1 MTSDKCPICDSS
13 VTPMINSNA
22 GLELYFCP
30 QCGMYQY
37 FPNNS
42 GVNSGNR
49 HLIAGYL
56 FETRKEAEL
65 QRRDM
70 RQIYA
75 EKVKNLL
82 SSSIIPKTSM
92 QYLDKILLHIYK
104 LGNGFSSQL
113 LKSNFHPAIGYA
125 KNRDEFSLMINSL
138 IDMGYLKSRTFD
150 RGRLG
155 DLGYYLTIEGL
166 QYTES
171 LLSSNKS
178 STTAFIAMRFTD
190 EMRKVRDEAIKPA
203 ALTCGFDAFTVDEE
217 EYLGDVTDRIISGI
231 KTCRFV
237 IADFTD
243 NNLGVYY
250 EAGYAKGLGIPVIK
264 TCRKDWFDDK
274 TIDEITKKKKNQL
287 HFDIEHDNLILWESQ
302 EDLARKLEAKIR
314 ATIL

>member
-1 MTSDKCPICDSS
+1 MTPDKCPICDSS
-13 VTPMINSNA
+13 VTPRINSNA
-22 GLELYFCP
+22 GLELYICP

-37 FPNNS
+37 FPQNS

-65 QRRDM
+65 QRIDM
-70 RQIYA
+70 RQICG
-75 EKVKNLL
+75 EKIKNLL

-104 LGNGFSSQL
+104 LETGYSSQL
-113 LKSNFHPAIGYA
+113 LGSDFHPAIGYA
-125 KNRDEFSLMINSL
+125 KNLDEFCLMINSL
-138 IDMGYLKSRTFD
+138 QDLGYLKYRNFGS
-150 RGRLG
+150 G
-155 DLGYYLTIEGL
+155 DLAYYLTIEGL

-171 LLSSNKS
+171 LLAPNKNS
-178 STTAFIAMRFTD
+178 KTAFIAMPFTD
-190 EMRKVRDEAIKPA
+190 KMRVVRDEAIKPA

-217 EYLGDVTDRIISGI
+217 EYLGDVTDRIIAGI

-264 TCRKDWFDDK
+264 TCRKDWFKDN

>member
-1 MTSDKCPICDSS
+1 MTPDKCPICDSS
-13 VTPMINSNA
+13 VTPMINANA

-37 FPNNS
+37 FPNDS

-65 QRRDM
+65 QRIDM
-70 RQIYA
+70 RQICG

-82 SSSIIPKTSM
+82 SSPIIPKTSM

-104 LGNGFSSQL
+104 LENGFSCQL
-113 LKSNFHPAIGYA
+113 LMANFHPAIGYA
-125 KNRDEFSLMINSL
+125 KNREEFSLMIHSL
-138 IDMGYLKSRTFD
+138 MDMGYMKYQSVD
-150 RGRLG
+150 GG
-155 DLGYYLTIEGL
+155 DLAYYLTIEGL

-171 LLSSNKS
+171 LLASNKN
-178 STTAFIAMRFTD
+178 STTAFIAMRFTN
-190 EMRKVRDEAIKPA
+190 EMRVVRDEAIKPA

-217 EYLGDVTDRIISGI
+217 EYLGDVTDRIITGI

-264 TCRKDWFDDK
+264 TCRKDWHDDP
-274 TIDEITKKKKNQL
+274 TIDVITKKKKNQL

>member
-1 MTSDKCPICDSS
+1 MTSDKCPICD
-13 VTPMINSNA
+13 TPTSPMVNA
-22 GLELYFCP
+22 EIGMELYSCP

-56 FETRKEAEL
+56 FETKKDAEL
-65 QRRDM
+65 QRIDM
-70 RQIYA
+70 RQIRA

-104 LGNGFSSQL
+104 LENGFSCQL
-113 LKSNFHPAIGYA
+113 LMANFHPAIGYA
-125 KNRDEFSLMINSL
+125 KNREEFSLMIHSL
-138 IDMGYLKSRTFD
+138 MDMGYMKFQSVD
-150 RGRLG
+150 GG
-155 DLGYYLTIEGL
+155 DLAYYLTIEGL
-166 QYTES
+166 KYTES
-171 LLSSNKS
+171 LLSPNKS
-178 STTAFIAMRFTD
+178 STTAFIAMRFTK
-190 EMRKVRDEAIKPA
+190 EMQVVRDDAIKPA
-203 ALTCGFDAFTVDEE
+203 ARACGFDAFTVDEE
-217 EYLGDVTDRIISGI
+217 EYLGDVTDRIITGI

-264 TCRKDWFDDK
+264 TCSKKWYDDPA
-274 TIDEITKKKKNQL
+274 IDEITKKKKNQL
-287 HFDIEHDNLILWESQ
+287 HFDVEHDNMILWESQ
-302 EDLARKLEAKIR
+302 EDLARRLEARIR
-314 ATIL
+314 AIIL